1 MDNTRRGL
9 IYLTYK
15 RKKLIYL
22 ICFIALLSN
31 YYSNIFA
38 GDENGKLNTVVIDPG
53 HGGQDP
59 GASGLKTKEKDIVLA
74 VALDL
79 GKIINEK
86 QKDVKTIF
94 TRSEDKFIP
103 LHERADIAN
112 RNNADLFISLH
123 ANANKNHYIYGAE
136 TYAMGLYTN
145 DKNLE
150 VAKKENAVITFE
162 KDYSTH
168 YEGYDPNSSESFIIF
183 TLIQNTY
190 SAQSLEFAGIV
201 QNSFEKSADRF
212 NRGVKQ
218 AGFLVLWRTT
228 MPSILIEIGYIS
240 NPKEEQFLS
249 SSEGQMKLAQ
259 AIYNAFAEYKNLIE
273 SKNAFNKQNMISEDS
288 SVYIAN
294 KDTTANLNFIDSIF
308 FKVQILSSTKQVPL
322 NSSTFKK
329 CKEIKGFVKID
340 ELSSN
345 NCFKYLIGC
354 NRKYD
359 EIIDFSKSVRKYFP
373 NAFIVAT
380 KQGKIIPLAD
390 ALKR

>member
-1 MDNTRRGL
+1 MDNTTRGL
-9 IYLTYK
+9 INMTYK
-15 RKKLIYL
+15 RKKLLYL
-22 ICFIALLSN
+22 ICFLGLLLI
-31 YYSNIFA
+31 YYSNVFA

-53 HGGQDP
+53 HGGEDP

-86 QKDVKTIF
+86 QKDVNIIY

-103 LHERADIAN
+103 LHERAEIAN

-190 SAQSLEFAGIV
+190 SSQSLEFAGIV
-201 QNSFEKSADRF
+201 QNSFEKSAERY

-249 SSEGQMKLAQ
+249 SSDGQMKLAM
-259 AIYNAFAEYKNLIE
+259 AIYNAFAEYKNHIE
-273 SKNAFNKQNMISEDS
+273 SKSAFNKQNLHSEDTMGDF
-288 SVYIAN
+288 AN
-294 KDTTANLNFIDSIF
+294 KDTNVNINLKDSIY
-308 FKVQILSSTKQVPL
+308 FKVQILSSSKQVPL
-322 NSSTFKK
+322 NSSSFKK
-329 CKEIKGFVKID
+329 CKDIKGYVNID
-340 ELSSN
+340 EVNSN
-345 NCFKYLIGC
+345 NTYKYLIGC
-354 NRKYD
+354 NGKYD

-380 KQGKIIPLAD
+380 KHGKIIPLAD

>member
-1 MDNTRRGL
+1 MDNTIRGL
-9 IYLTYK
+9 YCLTYK
-15 RKKLIYL
+15 RKKLLYL
-22 ICFIALLSN
+22 ICLISLLLI
-31 YYSNIFA
+31 YFSNISA
-38 GDENGKLNTVVIDPG
+38 GDENGKLNTVVIDAG

-86 QKDVKTIF
+86 QKDVKIIY

-103 LHERADIAN
+103 LHERAEIAN

-123 ANANKNHYIYGAE
+123 ANANKNHNIYGAE

-150 VAKKENAVITFE
+150 VAKKENAAITFE
-162 KDYSTH
+162 KDYSAH

-190 SAQSLEFAGIV
+190 SSQSLEFAGIV
-201 QNSFEKSADRF
+201 QSSFEKNAERY

-249 SSEGQMKLAQ
+249 SADGQMKLAQ
-259 AIYNAFAEYKNLIE
+259 SIYNAFAEYKNRIE
-273 SKNAFNKQNMISEDS
+273 SKSAFDKQNMISQDS
-288 SVYIAN
+288 PVNITN
-294 KDTTANLNFIDSIF
+294 KDTTTDLNLKDSVLY
-308 FKVQILSSTKQVPL
+308 KVQILSSTKQIPL
-322 NSSTFKK
+322 NSKTFKK
-329 CKEIKGFVKID
+329 CKQIKGCIKID
-340 ELSSN
+340 EISSN
-345 NCFKYLIGC
+345 NSYKYLIGC
-354 NRKYD
+354 NGKYN

-373 NAFIVAT
+373 NAFVVAT